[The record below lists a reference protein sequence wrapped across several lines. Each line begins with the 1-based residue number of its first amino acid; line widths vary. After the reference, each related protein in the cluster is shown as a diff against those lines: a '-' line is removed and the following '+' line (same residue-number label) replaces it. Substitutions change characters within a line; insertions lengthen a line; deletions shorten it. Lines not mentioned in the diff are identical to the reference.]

1 MDEQGT
7 IDRVKARQGLISKIQ
22 NLLLGGYAVKEDL
35 RELDKMLRD
44 SYYGD
49 LREFRH
55 QWERAYLESLELG
68 QSALGRHFKRVIQ
81 ALDRVSE
88 QIHRADYGYAGLMD
102 RKGHIRE
109 DELAS
114 AFDYDKELSGDVERL
129 GEGVEKV
136 HSSVM
141 EGAWDAVR
149 AQIDAVGDVLLEIE
163 KSWKGRE
170 SRFRS
175 LEV

>member
-7 IDRVKARQGLISKIQ
+7 VDRVKARQGMISKIQ
-22 NLLLGGYAVKEDL
+22 NFFLGGYAVKEDL

-44 SYYGD
+44 SYYD
-49 LREFRH
+49 ELREFRH
-55 QWERAYLESLELG
+55 QWERAYLEVLESG

-81 ALDRVSE
+81 TLDRVSE

-114 AFDYDKELSGDVERL
+114 AFDYDKDLSGDVNRL
-129 GEGVEKV
+129 GEAVEKV

-141 EGAWDAVR
+141 EGTWDDVQSQMDTVR
-149 AQIDAVGDVLLEIE
+149 DVLQEIE